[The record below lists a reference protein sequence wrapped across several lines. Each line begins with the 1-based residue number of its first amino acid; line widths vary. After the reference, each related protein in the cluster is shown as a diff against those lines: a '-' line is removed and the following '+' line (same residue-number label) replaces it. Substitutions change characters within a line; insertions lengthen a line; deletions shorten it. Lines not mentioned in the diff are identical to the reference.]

1 MGKSGVRIS
10 EVALGTM
17 TFGEDW
23 GWGASPDV
31 SARMLDLFADAGG
44 NVIDT
49 ADVYTNGTSETIVGE
64 LLKGRRDRFVLATKF
79 TNQTDADDPN
89 SAGNHRK
96 KIVASIEASL
106 RRLQTDHIDLYW
118 VHARDV
124 LTPVEELMRA
134 LDDQVR
140 LGKIL
145 YPAVSDWAAW
155 EIAEANTAARLR
167 DWSPFTAVQLRYN
180 LLDRSPVF
188 AWGPLAEG
196 RLTGK
201 YLSGHTGRVTEVG
214 RPYTR
219 VGSDD
224 IVRDVVAISREIGCS
239 PAQVAISWVRQ
250 QPGSVIPLI
259 AARTEEQFRDN
270 LAATDVHLSQQHLD
284 RLDALSRPTL
294 GFPADV
300 MRAADVVAGVYGAQ
314 LPDIDDPRAQA
325 VRRTINGT

>member
-1 MGKSGVRIS
+1 
-10 EVALGTM
+10 
-17 TFGEDW
+17 
-23 GWGASPDV
+23 
-31 SARMLDLFADAGG
+31 
-44 NVIDT
+44 
-49 ADVYTNGTSETIVGE
+49 
-64 LLKGRRDRFVLATKF
+64 
-79 TNQTDADDPN
+79 
-89 SAGNHRK
+89 
-96 KIVASIEASL
+96 
-106 RRLQTDHIDLYW
+106 
-118 VHARDV
+118 
-124 LTPVEELMRA
+124 
-134 LDDQVR
+134 
-140 LGKIL
+140 
-145 YPAVSDWAAW
+145 
-155 EIAEANTAARLR
+155 LR

-180 LLDRSPVF
+180 LLDRSPERELLPMADAFDLPVF

-224 IVRDVVAISREIGCS
+224 IVRDVVAISHEIGCS

-300 MRAADVVAGVYGAQ
+300 MREASVVAGVYGAQ

-325 VRRTINGT
+325 VRRTTGT